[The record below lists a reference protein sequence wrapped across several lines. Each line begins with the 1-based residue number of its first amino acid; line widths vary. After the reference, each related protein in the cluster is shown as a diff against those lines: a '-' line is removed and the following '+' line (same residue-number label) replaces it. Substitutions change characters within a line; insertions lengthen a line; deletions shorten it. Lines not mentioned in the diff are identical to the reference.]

1 MRMFL
6 RWYHDAYDDNVLA
19 CSLVAEADY
28 LVTGD
33 SDLLE
38 LKSFK
43 GIPIITPRA
52 FEMLFSD

>member
-1 MRMFL
+1 VTINL
-6 RWYHDAYDDNVLA
+6 VVYILA
-19 CSLVAEADY
+19 NSFAIKAHYFVK
-28 LVTGD
+28 GD

-43 GIPIITPRA
+43 GIPLITPRA

>member
-1 MRMFL
+1 M
-6 RWYHDAYDDNVLA
+6 YD
-19 CSLVAEADY
+19 ST
-28 LVTGD
+28 VTKQPEVYIRANSFAIKAHYFVKGD

-43 GIPIITPRA
+43 GIPIIAPRA

>member
-1 MRMFL
+1 ML
-6 RWYHDAYDDNVLA
+6 SRWYRDAGNDNILEG
-19 CSLVAEADY
+19 SLVTENDY
-28 LVTGD
+28 PASGD

-38 LKSFK
+38 LKRFK